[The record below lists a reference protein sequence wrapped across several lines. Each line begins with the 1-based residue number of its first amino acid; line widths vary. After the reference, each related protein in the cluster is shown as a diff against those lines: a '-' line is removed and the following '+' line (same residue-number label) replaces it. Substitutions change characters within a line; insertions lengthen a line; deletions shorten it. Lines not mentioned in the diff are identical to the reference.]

1 MRLAHINDGCLVLSS
16 QKFVKSYHLLLAVPR
31 DVRYAYEMKTLDFQQ
46 AFLDQIGDPR
56 LIQHLFEALPDV
68 AFFIKDTKGR
78 FVMQNRRSQD
88 YSGVESERDVIGK
101 TDHDLFSKDRADIYA
116 ASDQAVIKSGKPIL
130 NTVEPAPEHSDRLIV
145 GSKFP
150 IRGKNNKTIGVAGV
164 HRIIDG
170 MRDTP
175 EWYGRI
181 AQVLDYMHKTY
192 ATPIT
197 LADLVK
203 RSRISQAHFE
213 RRFSKILGCSPIEY
227 LLRVRIRAARDLL
240 EHTDRTITDIA
251 LAVGFYDHS
260 HFTKT
265 FKQQISC
272 TPFTYRKRH
281 QREA

>member
-1 MRLAHINDGCLVLSS
+1 
-16 QKFVKSYHLLLAVPR
+16 
-31 DVRYAYEMKTLDFQQ
+31 MKPLDFQQ
-46 AFLDQIGDPR
+46 AFLDQIKDPR
-56 LIQHLFEALPDV
+56 LIHQLFEALPDV
-68 AFFIKDTKGR
+68 AFFIKDKKGR
-78 FVMQNRRSQD
+78 FIMQNRRSQE
-88 YSGVESERDVIGK
+88 YSGAQSERDVIGK

-116 ASDQAVIKSGKPIL
+116 ASDQAVIK
-130 NTVEPAPEHSDRLIV
+130 
-145 GSKFP
+145 
-150 IRGKNNKTIGVAGV
+150 GKNGKIIGIAGV
-164 HRIIDG
+164 HRVIDG

-181 AQVLDYMHKTY
+181 ANVLDYLHKNY

-265 FKQQISC
+265 FKQLLSC
-272 TPFTYRKRH
+272 TPFHYRKRH
-281 QREA
+281 QRDA

>member
-1 MRLAHINDGCLVLSS
+1 
-16 QKFVKSYHLLLAVPR
+16 
-31 DVRYAYEMKTLDFQQ
+31 MKPLDFQQ
-46 AFLDQIGDPR
+46 GFLDQIKDPR
-56 LIQHLFEALPDV
+56 LIHQLFEALPDV
-68 AFFIKDTKGR
+68 AFFIKDQKGR
-78 FVMQNRRSQD
+78 FIIQNRRSQE
-88 YSGVESERDVIGK
+88 YSGVQSERDVIGK

-150 IRGKNNKTIGVAGV
+150 IKGKNGKIIGVAGV
-164 HRIIDG
+164 HRVIDG

-181 AQVLDYMHKTY
+181 ATVLDYLHKNY

-227 LLRVRIRAARDLL
+227 LVRVRIRAARDLL
-240 EHTDRTITDIA
+240 EQTDRTITDIA

-265 FKQQISC
+265 FKQLLSC
-272 TPFTYRKRH
+272 TPFHYRKRH